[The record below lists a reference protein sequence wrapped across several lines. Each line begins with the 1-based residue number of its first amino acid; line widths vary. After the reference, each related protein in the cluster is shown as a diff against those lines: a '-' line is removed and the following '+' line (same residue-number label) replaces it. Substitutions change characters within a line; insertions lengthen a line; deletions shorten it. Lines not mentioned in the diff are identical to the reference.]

1 MRQMRCDYKDDLV
14 IEYTGD
20 SLHITK
26 GRDVN
31 VVVTERQITANYRTC
46 LDSAVRR
53 NSCSE
58 LRVAARDLANNTD
71 RAFRID

>member
-1 MRQMRCDYKDDLV
+1 MRCDYMDDLS
-14 IEYTGD
+14 IEYSGN

-31 VVVTERQITANYRTC
+31 VVVKERQITANYRTC
-46 LDSAVRR
+46 LDAAIQH

-58 LRVAARDLANNTD
+58 LRVVASDLANNTD

>member
-1 MRQMRCDYKDDLV
+1 MRCDYKDDFK
-14 IEYTGD
+14 IEYSGG

-31 VVVTERQITANYRTC
+31 VVVNKGQIPANYRTC
-46 LDSAVRR
+46 LDSAAQR
-53 NSCSE
+53 NNCRE

>member
-1 MRQMRCDYKDDLV
+1 MRCDYKDDLI
-14 IEYTGD
+14 IEYSGG

-31 VVVTERQITANYRTC
+31 VVVEKRQITVNYRAC
-46 LDSAVRR
+46 LDSAVQR
-53 NSCSE
+53 NSCRE
-58 LRVAARDLANNTD
+58 LRVTARDLANNTD

>member
-1 MRQMRCDYKDDLV
+1 MRCDYKDDFKV
-14 IEYTGD
+14 EYSGG

-26 GRDVN
+26 GSDVN
-31 VVVTERQITANYRTC
+31 IVVKERQITANYRAC
-46 LDSAVRR
+46 FDSAVQH
-53 NSCSE
+53 NSCRE

>member
-1 MRQMRCDYKDDLV
+1 MRCDYAGDLR
-14 IEYTGD
+14 IEYSGD

-31 VVVTERQITANYRTC
+31 VVVKERQITANYRAC
-46 LDSAVRR
+46 LDAAIQR
-53 NSCSE
+53 NSCRE
-58 LRVAARDLANNTD
+58 LRVVASDLANNTD